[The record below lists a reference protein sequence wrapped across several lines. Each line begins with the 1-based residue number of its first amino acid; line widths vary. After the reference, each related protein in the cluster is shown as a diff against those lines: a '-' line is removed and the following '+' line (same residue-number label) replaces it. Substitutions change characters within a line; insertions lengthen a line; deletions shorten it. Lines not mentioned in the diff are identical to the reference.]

1 MVVEHLFY
9 EIALILAASA
19 VLGAL
24 SLWLRQP
31 LIIAFIV
38 VGILVGPS
46 GLNLPG
52 VDQRIALLAEI
63 GIAVLLFV
71 VGLKLD
77 LQLIRSMGP
86 VALATG
92 LGQVAFTSLFGYLI
106 ALALGLSTV
115 SALYVAVALTFS
127 STIIIVKLLSDKKEI
142 DALHGRIAVGFL
154 IVQDIAVIVAMIGL
168 TALGAEE
175 ASDHMLVSGM
185 VVVAKGVAFLGTVGL
200 MMRYILPRLLPHL
213 ARSTELLVLSA
224 IAWAVLLASVGDS
237 LGFSKEVGAFLAGV
251 SLASTSFREAI
262 ATRLVSLRDFLLIFF
277 FIGLGAQLDLSMI
290 GTQLV
295 PALIFSVFVLVGN
308 PLIVMVI
315 MGLMG
320 YRKRTGFLAG
330 LTVAQISEFSLILGA
345 LGVTLGHI
353 DRETLGLITLVGLIT
368 IGTSTYMILYSH
380 PLYNRLSPLLGLF
393 ERRHPHRERQGGTET
408 DSRPIDVLLLG
419 LGRYGRNIAEN
430 LVARDKQV
438 LAVDFD
444 PAVVREAG
452 SAHLQVRY
460 GDAADPELL
469 EHLPVEQARWVVNT
483 IPGREANLTILA
495 ALRTQG
501 YRGKVV
507 LTAHNSEEDLAYH
520 HAGADTV
527 LWPYIDAAS
536 LAVDYLTGTREELT
550 TLSPWELN
558 LEEITLPAGSVG
570 AGKLICELALRPVT
584 GVSIVAVS
592 RAGRSYLDPD
602 SEFRLYP
609 GDRLVLLGSK
619 EGLMRARGILQEQ
632 ERREEEDRCFQ
643 MAEVTVSAGS
653 ELAGRLLADLDLRR
667 RQEISVIDIQRG
679 GERSIS
685 PLPDA
690 RLEIG
695 DILLVIGPCTAVKEL
710 QRSHQPAEPGQT
722 RQERLSQPTT
732 SPVGPFPVGIA
743 QTGKGD
749 TVGK

>member
-1 MVVEHLFY
+1 MMVLEHLFY
-9 EIALILAASA
+9 EISLILAASA

-52 VDQRIALLAEI
+52 VDQRVALLAEI
-63 GIAVLLFV
+63 GITVLLFV

-77 LQLIRSMGP
+77 LHLIRSMGP

-115 SALYVAVALTFS
+115 GALYVAVALTFS

-175 ASDHMLVSGM
+175 ASDHLLVSGM

-200 MMRYILPRLLPHL
+200 MMHFILPRLLPHL
-213 ARSTELLVLSA
+213 ARSPELLVLSA
-224 IAWAVLLASVGDS
+224 IAWAVLLASVGDY

-277 FIGLGAQLDLSMI
+277 FIGLGAQLDLSML
-290 GTQLV
+290 GTQIV
-295 PALIFSVFVLVGN
+295 PALIFSVFVLIGN

-320 YRKRTGFLAG
+320 YRKRTSFLAG

-345 LGVTLGHI
+345 LGVSLGHI

-393 ERRHPHRERQGGTET
+393 ERRHPHREHEGETAT

-430 LVARDKQV
+430 LVARDKQL

-452 SAHLQVRY
+452 SARLQVRY

-495 ALRTQG
+495 ALRAQG
-501 YRGKVV
+501 YSGKVV

-527 LWPYIDAAS
+527 LRPYIDAAS

-570 AGKLICELALRPVT
+570 AGKLIRELALRPAA

-592 RAGRSYLDPD
+592 RSGRSYLDPD
-602 SEFRLYP
+602 SDFRLYP
-609 GDRLVLLGSK
+609 GDRLVLLGGK
-619 EGLMRARGILQEQ
+619 EGLTRTRGILQEP
-632 ERREEEDRCFQ
+632 ERREEERCFQ
-643 MAEVTVSAGS
+643 MAEVTVTAGS

-667 RQEISVIDIQRG
+667 RQEISVIGIQRG
-679 GERSIS
+679 GERSVS

-695 DILLVIGPCTAVKEL
+695 DILLVIGPCTVVKEL
-710 QRSHQPAEPGQT
+710 QGSHQPAEPGQT
-722 RQERLSQPTT
+722 RQERLSEPIA
-732 SPVGPFPVGIA
+732 SPIRPFPVGIT

-749 TVGK
+749 TAGK